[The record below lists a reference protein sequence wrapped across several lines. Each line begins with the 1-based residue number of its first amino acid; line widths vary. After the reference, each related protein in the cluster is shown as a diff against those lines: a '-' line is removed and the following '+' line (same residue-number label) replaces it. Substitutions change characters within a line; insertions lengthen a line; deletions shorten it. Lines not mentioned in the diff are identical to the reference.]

1 MALPTTAE
9 TREFNNFADNGDGST
24 SRFAFIKGG
33 VGSIIA
39 GVTFDAITVAYPT
52 STTEVYSYKTGGTGG
67 MTVATVTITYT
78 TSSKNTLLSVV
89 RT

>member
-33 VGSIIA
+33 VGSLVSGI
-39 GVTFDAITVAYPT
+39 TFDAISVTYPT
-52 STTEVYSYKTGGTGG
+52 SSVEVYTYKTGGVSGT
-67 MTVATVTITYT
+67 TVATVTITY
-78 TSSKNTLLSVV
+78 SNPSKNTLVSAV